1 MRLTVCVVLLAITV
15 ILVRTHAQE
24 PPDRTNTRRVTL
36 RDLDDNIRVRLVA
49 AKISKTR
56 GQYLIIELA
65 RISGAGETGRIVVS
79 FKSRSNTPHVATLRA
94 IVNTCVNWNEPQ
106 NRNEWHQATKRAVF
120 SIPNLTEWDLVD
132 FEKWWLVS
140 LQCSQDD

>member
-15 ILVRTHAQE
+15 VLVRTHAQQ
-24 PPDRTNTRRVTL
+24 PPDRADTRRVTL
-36 RDLDDNIRVRLVA
+36 NDLSDNIRVRLVA

-65 RISGAGETGRIVVS
+65 RISGAGETERIGVHFPS
-79 FKSRSNTPHVATLRA
+79 HSHTPHVATLRA
-94 IVNTCVNWNEPQ
+94 IVNSCVKWNEPKD
-106 NRNEWHQATKRAVF
+106 RHEWHQTMKRAVF
-120 SIPNLTEWDLVD
+120 SVPNDTEWDLTD

-140 LQCSQDD
+140 LQCTQDD